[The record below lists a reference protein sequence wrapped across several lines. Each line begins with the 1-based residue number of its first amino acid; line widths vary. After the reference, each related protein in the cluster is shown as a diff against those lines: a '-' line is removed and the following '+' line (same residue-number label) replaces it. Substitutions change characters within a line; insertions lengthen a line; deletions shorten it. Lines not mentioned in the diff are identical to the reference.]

1 MYKYM
6 KKSKGLACIT
16 ALLISC
22 QLAACSDKSQISVSN
37 EVKDTIASTESIVDD
52 TAESA
57 LSNETT
63 ASVLP
68 IYANSDDLND
78 AYKVTFTHDYGFD
91 GIREKKE
98 CQFGNSHIM
107 NSTSKVIY
115 SFYSEYADSSYEF
128 SVEYEESDYYLNSG
142 VWFYS
147 RNTAKTQYND
157 NLSDSFQREKANDAE
172 LFFHDFFE
180 AINEKY
186 YDTDADS
193 ENLWYCYSIAI
204 ENDSS
209 FGLGNSNYYS
219 FKIEPL
225 GGCGNAFSFRENDT
239 YMVINPETGCVLEP
253 SDILGSDYANSIYTL
268 IHDEAAKNEFI
279 WLDCLMDCIYTDQF
293 SWYLNSKKQFVVS
306 FETGMVAPFS
316 EGNVEFAIDLSDA
329 SSYLTAYGKTLT
341 QTSTYLS
348 HVYIDTNKP
357 IAYYADPLYSDLI
370 ENCSAYINTSLY
382 KGREADEFIEK
393 NGGKEITIRH
403 DETFIDY
410 ENTPGYNWVNDYVY
424 CESSQY
430 IVPQK
435 GRLITV
441 EIKNQNDYDLTI
453 NGVSLYLVDD
463 DNNFLP
469 VIFNNGSCVYQLNET
484 AAGHGEYSFDI
495 TEDDLNYKALTT
507 GRYKLVICADNNYI
521 IRDLLINSELI
532 EEDGTDGCFS
542 RGTLGFLTDEQYESF
557 KAVAYNE
564 YSNMG
569 DKGSDFEGIIF
580 KPIKSDDNEV
590 IFKAT
595 SLRGMDQSVFEDY
608 SFHMT
613 KTSSGWECDAFHYWL

>member
-1 MYKYM
+1 M
-6 KKSKGLACIT
+6 KKTKALSFIA
-16 ALLISC
+16 ALLLSC
-22 QLAACSDKSQISVSN
+22 QLAACSDKSQTSEFN
-37 EVKDTIASTESIVDD
+37 EATDTVRSPESISDN
-52 TAESA
+52 TAA
-57 LSNETT
+57 
-63 ASVLP
+63 LP
-68 IYANSDDLND
+68 IYADSDDLND
-78 AYKVTFTHDYGFD
+78 AYKVTFTHDYGLN
-91 GIREKKE
+91 GIREKKKWE
-98 CQFGNSHIM
+98 FGNTYIM
-107 NSTSKVIY
+107 NSTSEVTY
-115 SFYSEYADSSYEF
+115 FFYSKYADSNYGF
-128 SVEYEESDYYLNSG
+128 KVEYEENSYYLDSG
-142 VWFYS
+142 VYFYS
-147 RNTAKTQYND
+147 VNTAKTHYND
-157 NLSDSFQREKANDAE
+157 VLSDGLLRNQANAAD
-172 LFFHDFFE
+172 LFFYDLFE
-180 AINEKY
+180 SVDEKY
-186 YDTDADS
+186 YDDSAYSDELLYCLSVAD
-193 ENLWYCYSIAI
+193 ED
-204 ENDSS
+204 DSS
-209 FGLGNSNYYS
+209 FGLGNSNFYR
-219 FKIEPL
+219 FKIEPV

-239 YMVINPETGCVLEP
+239 YVVVDPEAGYVLEA
-253 SDILGSDYANSIYTL
+253 SDILGSDYADSIYSL
-268 IHDEAAKNEFI
+268 IYDEAAKNEYI
-279 WLDCLMDCIYTDQF
+279 WLDSLKDCIYTDQF
-293 SWYLNSKKQFVVS
+293 SWYLNSEKQFVVS
-306 FETGMVAPFS
+306 FGTGMVAPFL
-316 EGNVEFAIDLSDA
+316 EGNVEYAIDLSDA
-329 SSYLTAYGKTLT
+329 SSNLTTYGKTLT

-348 HVYIDTNKP
+348 NIYIDTNKP
-357 IAYYADPLYSDLI
+357 IAYYTDSDLI
-370 ENCSAYINTSLY
+370 KNCSAYINTSLY

-435 GRLITV
+435 DRLITV

-542 RGTLGFLTDEQYESF
+542 RDTLSFLTDEQYESF

-569 DKGSDFEGIIF
+569 DRGSAFEGIIF

-608 SFHMT
+608 SFHMV
-613 KTSSGWECDAFHYWL
+613 KTSDGWKCDVFHYWI

>member
-6 KKSKGLACIT
+6 KKSKSLSFIT

-22 QLAACSDKSQISVSN
+22 QLTACSDISQTSVSD
-37 EVKDTIASTESIVDD
+37 EAKDMIPSSESILDD

-68 IYANSDDLND
+68 IYADSDDLND

-91 GIREKKE
+91 GIREKKD
-98 CQFGNSHIM
+98 CQFANSHIM
-107 NSTSKVIY
+107 NSTSEVTY
-115 SFYSEYADSSYEF
+115 FFYSEYADSNYGF
-128 SVEYEESDYYLNSG
+128 RVEYEESDYYLNSG

-147 RNTAKTQYND
+147 RNTAKTHYNND
-157 NLSDSFQREKANDAE
+157 LSDSFLRKNANDAD
-172 LFFHDFFE
+172 LFFYDFFE
-180 AINEKY
+180 AVNEKY
-186 YDTDADS
+186 YDTDTDS
-193 ENLWYCYSIAI
+193 ENLQYCYSVAV

-209 FGLGNSNYYS
+209 FGLGNSNFYS
-219 FKIEPL
+219 FKIEPV
-225 GGCGNAFSFRENDT
+225 GGCGNAFSFRVNDT
-239 YMVINPETGCVLEP
+239 YMVINPEAGYILEA
-253 SDILGSDYANSIYTL
+253 SDIFGNDYANSIYSL

-279 WLDCLMDCIYTDQF
+279 GLDRLKNCIYTDQF
-293 SWYLNSKKQFVVS
+293 SWYLNSEKQFVVS
-306 FETGMVAPFS
+306 FEKGMVASFS
-316 EGNVEFAIDLSDA
+316 EGNVEYAIDLSNA

-370 ENCSAYINTSLY
+370 ENCSAHINTSLY
-382 KGREADEFIEK
+382 IEREADEFIEK
-393 NGGKEITIRH
+393 MNGKDVTICH
-403 DETFIDY
+403 DATPIDY
-410 ENTPGYNWVNDYVY
+410 EKTPGYNWVDEYIY

-430 IVPQK
+430 IVPQMD
-435 GRLITV
+435 RLITV
-441 EIKNQNDYDLTI
+441 DIKNQNEYDLTI
-453 NGVSLYLVDD
+453 YGISLYLVGD

-469 VIFNNGSCVYQLNET
+469 VIFNNDSCVYQLNET
-484 AAGHGEYSFDI
+484 APRHGEYSFDI
-495 TEDDLNYKALTT
+495 TENDLNYKALTT
-507 GRYKLVICADNNYI
+507 GRYKLVICADNEYI
-521 IRDLLINSELI
+521 IRDLLINSELV

-542 RGTLGFLTDEQYESF
+542 RETLSFLTDEQYESF

-569 DKGSDFEGIIF
+569 DRGSPFEGIIF
-580 KPIKSDDNEV
+580 KPIKSDSNEV

-595 SLRGMDQSVFEDY
+595 SLRGIDQSVFEDY

-613 KTSSGWECDAFHYWL
+613 KTSNGWKCDVFNYWL